1 MTDAILSNSNTA
13 RAQFMKELVAEKTE
27 EGEWPQ
33 LRRLDKEMKFGD
45 GRVERTSPIL
55 GPPFFVKHIH
65 ARKCF

>member
-1 MTDAILSNSNTA
+1 
-13 RAQFMKELVAEKTE
+13 MKELVAENTE

-55 GPPFFVKHIH
+55 GPPFFVKRIH
-65 ARKCF
+65 ACKCF